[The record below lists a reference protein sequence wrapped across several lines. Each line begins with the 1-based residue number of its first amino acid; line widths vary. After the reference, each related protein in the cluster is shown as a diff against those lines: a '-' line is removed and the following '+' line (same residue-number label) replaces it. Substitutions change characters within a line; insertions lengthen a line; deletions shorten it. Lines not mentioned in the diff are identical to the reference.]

1 MLWDP
6 KDDRRFPDQE
16 MEYNSNSLELTYLFM
31 ASMYLFIHFYQHNFY
46 KKTPDG
52 INYSDAGI
60 LSLDSPDC
68 CLSGKGRGL
77 PFTNGNGIFI

>member
-1 MLWDP
+1 
-6 KDDRRFPDQE
+6 
-16 MEYNSNSLELTYLFM
+16 M
-31 ASMYLFIHFYQHNFY
+31 ASMSLWRPFYIHFYQHNFY

>member
-1 MLWDP
+1 MIED
-6 KDDRRFPDQE
+6 FPIKKWNITQTP
-16 MEYNSNSLELTYLFM
+16 SKLTYLFM
-31 ASMYLFIHFYQHNFY
+31 ASMSLFIHFYQHNFY